1 MATNTCILDDDNQN
15 DSGIISSTPII
26 SSGISQNVEELDLN
40 SRQPE
45 GMEDQ
50 QLGDKSLDL
59 TVEQENTLLG
69 TPSSE
74 TIVTA
79 LDVQKNQEIETLKR
93 RYDEFIQSMMQ
104 QTPPQKRKLLA
115 RKYEMFK
122 NGQGKNDIFVIETN

>member
-104 QTPPQKRKLLA
+104 QTPPQKR
-115 RKYEMFK
+115 
-122 NGQGKNDIFVIETN
+122 